1 MNINKII
8 ADELSIK
15 LSQVDAAVKLIDEG
29 NTIPFISRY
38 RKEAT
43 GALNDEQLRNLYDRL
58 TYLRNLDEKKAT
70 VLSSIEEQGLLTDE
84 LKAQINDAM
93 TMVVLEDLYRPYRP
107 KRRTKASIAKEKGLE
122 GLANI
127 ILLQMTKKPLN
138 EEAKAYLN
146 PEKEVNTIEDAI
158 NGAKDII
165 AENISDDADYRM
177 WIRKYTFNNGS
188 IVSKAKDEKAESVYE
203 MYYDYSEAVKKVPGH
218 RVLAIN
224 RGEAEKVLTVKI
236 SVDEEQ
242 IIKYLESKVIV
253 NNNENTVPQLKE
265 AITDAFSRLIF
276 PSIEREIRN
285 ELTEKAEDS
294 AINVFG
300 KNLEQL
306 LLQPPVS
313 GHVVLGWD
321 PAFRTGCKLAVV
333 DATGKVLD
341 TTVIYPTAPQ
351 NKVEESKKTVKA
363 LINKYGISLISLG
376 NGTASRESEVI
387 IADIIKEAD
396 SHVEY
401 AIVNEAGASVY
412 SASKLATEEFPN
424 SDVGQRSAASI
435 ARRIQDP
442 LAELVKIDPKSIGV
456 GQYQHDM
463 NQKKLSDALTGVVED
478 CVNKVGVDLNTASA
492 ALLEYISG
500 INKTLAKNIVE
511 YRETNGRFKNRKQL
525 LKVPKLG
532 PKAYE
537 QCAGFLRI
545 LNGENPLDA
554 TSVHPESYEI
564 TNKLLDKLGFSVSDI
579 KTGLKLSDMIKDKKK
594 LSSELSVG
602 ELTLSDILKELEKP
616 GRDPREDSPKPALRS
631 DVLSLEDLREGMI
644 LKGTIRNV
652 IDFGAF
658 VDIGVHQD
666 GLVHISQICEQY
678 IKHPLEK
685 VSVGDIV
692 EVKVLS
698 IDMAKKRIA
707 LTMRL

>member
-70 VLSSIEEQGLLTDE
+70 ILSSIEEQGLLTDE

-165 AENISDDADYRM
+165 AENISDDANYRM

-424 SDVGQRSAASI
+424 FDVGQRSAASI

-511 YRETNGRFKNRKQL
+511 YRETNGIFKNRKQL